1 MCARSG
7 HDRDAGDLPA
17 HDLAF
22 VRMDPGTNTEIVCR
36 RPLDDSM
43 RAGDRS
49 RRPVEAAEEPVAGRI
64 ELFAAI
70 AGELAA
76 DVRVMPRQDIAPC
89 ASPSAK
95 PHDVHGGK
103 VSHYTQPVAT
113 TATERRILIGGEWV
127 KTDSWLE
134 VFSPYDGSLVGRV
147 AEGGAAETTGAIDAA
162 ERAMADPLPAH
173 ERAAILDRTARLV
186 EERAEEVARTITAEA
201 GKPMKAARI
210 EASRAV
216 STFTMAAVEARKLAG
231 DVVPMDA
238 SPAGA
243 GKLAFTLR
251 TPIGVVGAISPF
263 NFPFNLVA
271 HKVAPALAAGCAV
284 VLKPA
289 SQTPLS
295 ALLLA
300 ELETEAGLPPGWL
313 NVVCGPAS
321 EIGDVLVEDERVAL
335 ITFTGSAGVGWKLRE
350 RAPRKRVN
358 LELGNATPVIVAAD
372 SDLDDTATRLAAH
385 AFSFAGQSCIS
396 VQRIYVERTAYDDFL
411 ERFLP
416 RVESLVVGDPADDAT
431 DVGPLISPS
440 ERERVLS
447 WIEEATSRGA
457 TVLAGGTL
465 DGDLLRPTVVADV
478 PSDAKIACEEVFGP
492 LCTLTP
498 YDSLDEAIRLANGT
512 RYGLQAGIFTRDVA
526 VALRAARELEFG
538 GVTVNEAPTFR
549 ADQMP
554 YGGVKDSGNTREG
567 PAYAV
572 GEMTEERLVVL
583 QL

>member
-1 MCARSG
+1 
-7 HDRDAGDLPA
+7 
-17 HDLAF
+17 
-22 VRMDPGTNTEIVCR
+22 
-36 RPLDDSM
+36 
-43 RAGDRS
+43 
-49 RRPVEAAEEPVAGRI
+49 
-64 ELFAAI
+64 
-70 AGELAA
+70 
-76 DVRVMPRQDIAPC
+76 
-89 ASPSAK
+89 
-95 PHDVHGGK
+95 
-103 VSHYTQPVAT
+103 VSHYTQRVAT
-113 TATERRILIGGEWV
+113 TATERKLLVGGEWV
-127 KTDSWLE
+127 ETGAWLE
-134 VFSPYDGSLVGRV
+134 VRSPYDGSLVGRV
-147 AEGGAAETTGAIDAA
+147 AKGGAAEARTAVDAA
-162 ERAMADPLPAH
+162 ARAMADPLPAH

-186 EERAEEVARTITAEA
+186 EERGEEIAQTICAEA

-210 EASRAV
+210 EVARAL

-238 SPAGA
+238 APAGE

-251 TPIGVVGAISPF
+251 VPVGVVGAISPF

-300 ELETEAGLPPGWL
+300 ELEEEAGLPAGWL
-313 NVVCGPAS
+313 NVVVGPAS
-321 EIGDVLVEDERVAL
+321 EIGDVLVEDERIAL
-335 ITFTGSAGVGWKLRE
+335 ITFTGSAGVGWKLRA
-350 RAPRKRVN
+350 RAARKRVN

-372 SDLDDTATRLAAH
+372 ADLDDVATRLAAH

-396 VQRIYVERTAYDDFL
+396 VQRIYVERPAYDAFL

-416 RVESLVVGDPADDAT
+416 RVEALVVGDPADDAT
-431 DVGPLISPS
+431 DVGPLISPDD
-440 ERERVLS
+440 RDRVLD
-447 WIEEATSRGA
+447 WIEEARSRGA
-457 TVLAGGTL
+457 RILTGGEVE
-465 DGDLLRPTVVADV
+465 DELLRPTVVAGA
-478 PSDAKIACEEVFGP
+478 PTDAKISCDEVFGP
-492 LCTLTP
+492 LCTVTP
-498 YDSLDEAIRLANGT
+498 YDTLDEAVTLANGT
-512 RYGLQAGIFTRDVA
+512 RYGLQAGIFTRDGKA
-526 VALRAARELEFG
+526 ALHAARNLEFG

-572 GEMTEERLVVL
+572 REMTEERLVVL